1 MNTSIKTRAAALVA
15 AILVTFGTIDLIAGY
30 AYPTAPAIQVALHGP
45 LRPLGC
51 REFQRLSLENE
62 HEKQPPFTS
71 RGHWLRPTLILGALA
86 VDAAMAQDVALDA
99 TCAPLLTHQQRRL
112 YEKANAGIDVL
123 RQFVFIRR
131 AILQVDV
138 YETATWA
145 GSLNVARANCSS
157 GVSDAAEVRAATL

>member
-1 MNTSIKTRAAALVA
+1 MRNNRPSLRLTSACFAFVLA
-15 AILVTFGTIDLIAGY
+15 
-30 AYPTAPAIQVALHGP
+30 
-45 LRPLGC
+45 
-51 REFQRLSLENE
+51 
-62 HEKQPPFTS
+62 
-71 RGHWLRPTLILGALA
+71 ALA

-112 YEKANAGIDVL
+112 YEKANAGTDAL

-145 GSLNVARANCSS
+145 GSVNEARAACR
-157 GVSDAAEVRAATL
+157 GLTAQR